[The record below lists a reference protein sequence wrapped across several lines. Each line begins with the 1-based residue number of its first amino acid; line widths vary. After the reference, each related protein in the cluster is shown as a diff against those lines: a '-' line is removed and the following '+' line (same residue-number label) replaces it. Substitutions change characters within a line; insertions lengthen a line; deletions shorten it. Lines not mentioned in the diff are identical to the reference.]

1 MKSPFKFNVKQRDD
15 ERETAKFRGGSPN
28 GFNEHNGNI
37 FVKNVNAVRRFL
49 VELGN
54 S

>member
-1 MKSPFKFNVKQRDD
+1 MKSSFNFNVKRGAD
-15 ERETAKFRGGSPN
+15 ERETANFRSGSPN
-28 GFNEHNGNI
+28 GLIEQNMNI